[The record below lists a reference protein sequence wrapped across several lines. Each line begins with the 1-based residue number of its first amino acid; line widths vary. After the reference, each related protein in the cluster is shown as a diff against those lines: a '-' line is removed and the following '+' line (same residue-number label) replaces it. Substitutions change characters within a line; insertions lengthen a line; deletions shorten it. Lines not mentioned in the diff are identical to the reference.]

1 MVRLL
6 LILGLI
12 IFLGRA
18 FWQLVDGIVE
28 GATGRPLRGAARAR
42 GIAMARDPVCGTF
55 VVPERAIALTVGGQ
69 QLYFCS
75 TACRD
80 RYRTQ
85 SRSAAPNSAAGKTA

>member
-1 MVRLL
+1 MLRLL
-6 LILGLI
+6 LILGLL

-28 GATGRPLRGAARAR
+28 GATGRAPRGGTRAH

-55 VVPERAIALTVGGQ
+55 VVPERAIAVSIGGQ

-80 RYRTQ
+80 RYQAQQTP
-85 SRSAAPNSAAGKTA
+85 RSGKTA

>member
-1 MVRLL
+1 MLRLL

-28 GATGRPLRGAARAR
+28 GATGRAPRSAARSR

-55 VVPERAIALTVGGQ
+55 VVPERAVAISVGGQ
-69 QLYFCS
+69 PVYFCS

-80 RYRTQ
+80 RYRTEHTAH
-85 SRSAAPNSAAGKTA
+85 SATGKTA